1 MSAHL
6 LDGVNILNPFIR
18 PQAFLLWSDDL
29 IQEKKKPSADML
41 TTGDMILYL
50 LQIYLMRLLHVGV
63 VGGLVRAMANNLM
76 KLNIFLATE
85 WKHFIISQE
94 ESNKDKI
101 NLGLGAAQAFLIIP
115 ILVLLSLCN
124 ILYRS
129 LLKYR
134 SEIVLIVMLATSIVI
149 LTSLF

>member
-1 MSAHL
+1 
-6 LDGVNILNPFIR
+6 
-18 PQAFLLWSDDL
+18 
-29 IQEKKKPSADML
+29 
-41 TTGDMILYL
+41 MILYL

>member
-94 ESNKDKI
+94 ENNKDKI

-134 SEIVLIVMLATSIVI
+134 SEILLIVMLATSIVI